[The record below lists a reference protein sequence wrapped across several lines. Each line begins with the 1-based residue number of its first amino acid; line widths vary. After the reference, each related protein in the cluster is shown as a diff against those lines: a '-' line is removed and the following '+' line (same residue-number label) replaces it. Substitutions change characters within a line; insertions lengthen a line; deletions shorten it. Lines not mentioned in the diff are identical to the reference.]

1 MHKKIQQLAQAAIAN
16 KKITLGS
23 LLGII
28 GAIAVATTLNVSTK
42 ESLALANASQMNAGS
57 AEIELAIA
65 GATSSADISPGGN
78 SWPGELVSLGS
89 IPVQP
94 SREGTIASWN
104 VHVGQKVYAGET
116 LGTLSQPPAM
126 PDTVA
131 MVAEKAGDAAMSRA
145 NFEAKRI
152 YVAGRIEGLISLR
165 ENTEQSLTSSQALLG
180 GSASSDSSLT
190 MIAAKKE
197 VVRSILRTTL
207 AKTYPILS
215 GSITPPIKWSSI
227 TLISPVGQQN
237 SKLRDQFSGVYF
249 AAKSDVETIGK
260 SPVES
265 GLAYYDL
272 AIKLADAS
280 LPDDATLTDA
290 TLLDLKTMLHEDQQD
305 FIMAVDEEKKTELM
319 AVDTKKESF
328 EQLREIDN
336 EIAMLTQDLA
346 MAEGDV
352 TAKETSYRTVRNGV
366 QGNLAITAP
375 KSGTVSSIMKKVGEF
390 VGPGM
395 PVAVVTGDKENEYI
409 VRFRIPS
416 NIRMPEVG
424 QEFHVT
430 RSGFPQ
436 MMPRARLV
444 GVGNSLDDTGS
455 VMADAL
461 LLEPVDWPVGVSLR
475 VMMFTGSDTIEV
487 LLASVWWDAKGDPNV
502 WAVSEAGRVYAKKVS
517 LGRTL
522 GEKVEIYGGLERGD
536 KYIVKPVPSITEDM
550 LVGDILPTHANEDGT
565 TAPAKKTGH
574 EGMPGMEM

>member
-1 MHKKIQQLAQAAIAN
+1 MQEKIQQLAQAAIAN

-23 LLGII
+23 LIGII
-28 GAIAVATTLNVSTK
+28 VAIIGVTTLNVSVK
-42 ESLALANASQMNAGS
+42 DSLALASASQTSAGS
-57 AEIELAIA
+57 PEIELAVA
-65 GATSSADISPGGN
+65 GATSSADISPTGN

-89 IPVQP
+89 VPIQP
-94 SREGTIASWN
+94 AREGTISSWN

-145 NFEAKRI
+145 NVEAKRT
-152 YVAGRIEGLISLR
+152 YVTLRIKGLIALR

-197 VVRSILRTTL
+197 VIRSILRTTL

-227 TLISPVGQQN
+227 NLISPIGQQN
-237 SKLRDQFSGVYF
+237 SRLRDQFPSVYF
-249 AAKSDVETIGK
+249 AAKSDIEMVGK
-260 SPVES
+260 SPIES

-280 LPDDATLTDA
+280 IPDDTTLTDA
-290 TLLDLKTMLHEDQQD
+290 ALSELKTMLHEDQQD

-336 EIAMLTQDLA
+336 EIAMLTQELA

-352 TAKETSYRTVRNGV
+352 SAKETSYRTVRNGV
-366 QGNLAITAP
+366 QGNLAITSP

-416 NIRMPEVG
+416 NIRRPEIG

-436 MMPRARLV
+436 AMPRAKLI

-461 LLEPVDWPVGVSLR
+461 LLDPVDWPVGVSLR
-475 VMMFTGSDTIEV
+475 VMMIADADTIEV
-487 LLASVWWDAKGDPNV
+487 PLSSVWWDAMGDPNIWV
-502 WAVSEAGRVYAKKVS
+502 VSHAGRVYGKKVT

-522 GEKVEIYGGLERGD
+522 GDKVEIYGGLEKGD
-536 KYIVKPVPSITEDM
+536 KYVVKPTPSITEDM
-550 LVGDILPTHANEDGT
+550 LVGDILPTHANEDGVT
-565 TAPAKKTGH
+565 SPAKKTGH
-574 EGMPGMEM
+574 EGMPGMDM